1 MPKIIEIARL
11 GVDEQGKYTLR
22 LYDTPLKIVKQGIIN
37 ALESVIEMEIK
48 IKLESKIV
56 KIDGTPQIKTDMKGA

>member
-1 MPKIIEIARL
+1 MATIVEIARL
-11 GVDEQGKYTLR
+11 GVGQDGKYTLR
-22 LYDTPLKIVKQGIIN
+22 LYDTPLKIVKQGLIN

-56 KIDGTPQIKTDMKGA
+56 KIDGTPQIKTDLKGA